1 MALANHGIALTNR
14 CVALPHELQP
24 WLYRYG
30 VGLPF
35 YNLSRV
41 VRTIIFNTKN
51 DIGMN
56 LGIVIAWIVVSIIT
70 VILATWLSR
79 RKAVK
84 QHHKALRE
92 GVEGEKRE

>member
-1 MALANHGIALTNR
+1 M
-14 CVALPHELQP
+14 PHELQP

-51 DIGMN
+51 DIGKN

-70 VILATWLSR
+70 ITLSTWLSR
-79 RKAVK
+79 RKAVN
-84 QHHKALRE
+84 QHLRAKRE
-92 GVEGEKRE
+92 GRDVEKRD